1 MKFITINGLIE
12 TNIPTGLKFQL
23 QLIQEKLLKVVLHLL
38 TLLLLNRKHSKQ
50 SKLLI
55 LLQDMPNKPQ
65 ILSIRIRLVDKL
77 ELNKLEEEPKTQEI
91 QRDGDSS
98 GQLVH

>member
-1 MKFITINGLIE
+1 MKFITTNGLTEI
-12 TNIPTGLKFQL
+12 NIPTGLKFQL
-23 QLIQEKLLKVVLHLL
+23 QLIQEKLLKVVLHQL

-55 LLQDMPNKPQ
+55 LLPDMLNKPQ